1 VVVGVVEIRL
11 QIPDDLHHKLK
22 VNAATQNKT
31 LKGLIIEML
40 EGGIKSAKS

>member
-1 VVVGVVEIRL
+1 MVFGVVEIRL

-22 VNAATQNKT
+22 VKAATKNTT